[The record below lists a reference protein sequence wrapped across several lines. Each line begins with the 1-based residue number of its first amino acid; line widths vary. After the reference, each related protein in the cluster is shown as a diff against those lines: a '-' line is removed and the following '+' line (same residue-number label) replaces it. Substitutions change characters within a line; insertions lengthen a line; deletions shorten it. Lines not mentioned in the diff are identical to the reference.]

1 MFNVLDQL
9 DEEYPTFAFGRN
21 KEGELFVNAQKT
33 GIVLNEKTTYK
44 KLEKLLLKNKFIKV
58 IIEEEE

>member
-1 MFNVLDQL
+1 LD
-9 DEEYPTFAFGRN
+9 DEYPRFTFGQN

-33 GIVLNEKTTYK
+33 GIMLDESVTYEA
-44 KLEKLLLKNKFIKV
+44 LEKKLLKNKLIKV